1 MLGKVSNIFKS
12 AVTNMIG
19 NSISSAISGFASQ
32 GQTAKIAAKL
42 LNKSPLEIGS
52 ANVPPQTGHMA
63 LNPFEYGQIY
73 YPETTS
79 QLGEGHYM
87 IFDVVEVDPEKFKNT
102 GLVTQNDPDYKKLV
116 GENVFD
122 VDLNVGSPLGTGP
135 GSRKKIKGLDGDRL
149 RKTTS
154 GFQSTR
160 PTHTRISNSIVL
172 YTPAQGLETN
182 YSVNYEAVETGLIGF
197 LAERGA
203 SNFIEGLSTSGGE
216 IVRGFVDTV
225 SSALGA
231 GGLRAVLDKSKARA
245 KNPKKEQIFRD
256 VPFREFNFAYEFY
269 PRNEREQEN
278 VHKIIEL
285 FKFHMHPQIA
295 PNRYFVVPSEFQITY
310 MYRDKANLWF
320 PKISRCVL
328 KDMKVNYAPDG
339 VVTTF
344 KENDRGAAPVGITI
358 SLSFAE
364 IEIMTKNTIAQG
376 Y

>member
-1 MLGKVSNIFKS
+1 MPGKVSNIFKS
-12 AVTNMIG
+12 AVTNLVG

-42 LNKSPLEIGS
+42 LNKSPLEIGN

-102 GLVTQNDPDYKKLV
+102 GIVSQNDPDYKKLV
-116 GENVFD
+116 GENVND
-122 VDLNVGSPLGTGP
+122 DDLNIGSPLGTGP

-154 GFQSTR
+154 GLQSTR

-172 YTPAQGLETN
+172 YTPAQGLESN

-203 SNFIEGLSTSGGE
+203 SNFIEGLSTASGE

-339 VVTTF
+339 VVSTF
-344 KENDRGAAPVGITI
+344 RENDRGAAPVGITI

>member
-1 MLGKVSNIFKS
+1 MPGKVSNIFKS
-12 AVTNMIG
+12 AVTNLVG

-42 LNKSPLEIGS
+42 LNKSPLEIGN

-102 GLVTQNDPDYKKLV
+102 GIVSQNDPDYKKLV
-116 GENVFD
+116 GENVDD
-122 VDLNVGSPLGTGP
+122 VDLNIGSPLGTGP

-154 GFQSTR
+154 GLQSTR

-172 YTPAQGLETN
+172 YTPAQGLESN

-203 SNFIEGLSTSGGE
+203 SNFIEGLSTASGE

-339 VVTTF
+339 VVSTF
-344 KENDRGAAPVGITI
+344 RENDRGAAPVGITI

>member
-1 MLGKVSNIFKS
+1 MPGKVSNIFKS
-12 AVTNMIG
+12 AVTNLVG

-32 GQTAKIAAKL
+32 GQTAKVAAKL
-42 LNKSPLEIGS
+42 LNRSPLEIGN

-154 GFQSTR
+154 GLQSTR
-160 PTHTRISNSIVL
+160 PTHTRISNSIIL

-182 YSVNYEAVETGLIGF
+182 YSINYEAVETGLIGF

-203 SNFIEGLSTSGGE
+203 SNFIEGLSTSSGE

-339 VVTTF
+339 VVSTF
-344 KENDRGAAPVGITI
+344 RENDRGAAPVGITI